1 MNNRVGRFPIAVNF
15 TLVVLLLTN
24 SVAVIAQEAGKKDP
38 KAVQEQS
45 RATGPIDAAKAL
57 EILQHD
63 VGNWNASITFWFR
76 PGSAPVVSQA
86 SVTANMAVGGKYLE
100 QRFEGTFGPELG
112 DRKWSSVSFTGFDA
126 NSGNFEATRLSST
139 GAPIIVVRGKG
150 FTDDEKGKVIELS
163 GEYTMMGSKA
173 TSRDVI
179 RHEGPDKCII
189 ESWMS
194 FGGSPEYKGA
204 EMILTRHQKAPSSQ
218 GNR

>member
-1 MNNRVGRFPIAVNF
+1 MHTHFGR
-15 TLVVLLLTN
+15 TLLLIRTTLTMLCLIIT
-24 SVAVIAQEAGKKDP
+24 APGHAQEAGKIESKSTQEKS
-38 KAVQEQS
+38 KAE
-45 RATGPIDAAKAL
+45 APIDAAKAMKIL
-57 EILQHD
+57 EHD

-76 PGSAPVVSQA
+76 PGSAPVKSQA
-86 SVTANMAVGGKYLE
+86 SVTASMAVGGKYLE

-126 NSGNFEATRLSST
+126 NAGLFEASRLSST
-139 GAPIIVVRGKG
+139 GAPVIVLHGPG
-150 FTDDEKGKVIELS
+150 FSNGEQGKVIELA
-163 GEYTMMGSKA
+163 GEYTMMGAKA

-204 EMILTRHQKAPSSQ
+204 EMILTRQSQ
-218 GNR
+218 NK